1 MKAVVIG
8 ATGHTGTYLVPRLIE
23 AGYEVVAV
31 SRGLS
36 QPYTLTGSWREA
48 ERVVLDRSE
57 EEKAGTFGKKIA
69 AMNPDIVVDMISY
82 SVESTKS
89 TVAALKNTN
98 ISHYLFASSIW
109 EHGACGVSPADED
122 MPRHPI
128 DDYGKDKVASVR
140 FLHEE
145 FLKDGF
151 PYTAVMPGHI
161 TGPGWN
167 CINPTGNFDPEIFGK
182 IGRGEKIY
190 IPHFGMECVHHVH
203 ADDVAQ
209 VFFWAISRRREAL
222 DQDFLAVAPRAMTLR
237 GFAEAMYAW
246 FGKEPDIEYLP
257 WEDWKKTAGSEAFI
271 NSTYSHLTHS
281 DNYTCA
287 KARRILGYEP
297 RYTILQAVQECVRS
311 MIDRGVIRVG

>member
-8 ATGHTGTYLVPRLIE
+8 ATGHTGTYLVPRLVE
-23 AGYEVVAV
+23 AGYQVTAV

-36 QPYTLTGSWREA
+36 EPYTLTGSWREA
-48 ERVVLDRSE
+48 ERVVLDRTE

-69 AMNPDIVVDMISY
+69 AMNPDIVVDLISY

-89 TVAALKNTN
+89 TVAALQNTN
-98 ISHYLFASSIW
+98 LSHYLFASSIW
-109 EHGACGVSPADED
+109 EHGAAAVTPADEY

-128 DDYGKDKVASVR
+128 DDYGRDKVASVS

-145 FLKDGF
+145 FLRSGF

-167 CINPTGNFDPEIFGK
+167 CINPTGNFDPDIFGK

-209 VFFWAISRRREAL
+209 VFYRAITHRREAL
-222 DQDFLAVAPRAMTLR
+222 DQDFLAVAPRALTLR
-237 GFAEAMYAW
+237 GFAEAMYTW
-246 FGKEPDIEYLP
+246 FGKQPNIEYLP
-257 WEDWKKTAGSEAFI
+257 WEEWKKTAGSQAFI

-281 DNYTCA
+281 DNYSCD

-311 MIDRGVIRVG
+311 MLERGVITID

>member
-57 EEKAGTFGKKIA
+57 EEKAGTFGRKIA

-82 SVESTKS
+82 SVENTKS

-209 VFFWAISRRREAL
+209 VFFRAISRRREAL

-257 WEDWKKTAGSEAFI
+257 WED
-271 NSTYSHLTHS
+271 
-281 DNYTCA
+281 
-287 KARRILGYEP
+287 
-297 RYTILQAVQECVRS
+297 
-311 MIDRGVIRVG
+311 